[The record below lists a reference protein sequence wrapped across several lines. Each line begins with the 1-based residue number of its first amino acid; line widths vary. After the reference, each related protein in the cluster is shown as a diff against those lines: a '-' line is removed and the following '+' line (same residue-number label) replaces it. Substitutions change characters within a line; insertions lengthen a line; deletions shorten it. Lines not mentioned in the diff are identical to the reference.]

1 MKLHK
6 ILFGIIILGMIVS
19 GLIIFLSQGTE
30 IYPRSDFNE
39 TQLESYNSM
48 EELNVQLEEYKDNE
62 GNVGAGD
69 SSDILGSFFTSAYQS
84 ARIFKGSTTVLGNMV
99 EDGTKQ
105 TGILGSYGQLIKTGL
120 ISLIGLAFLVG
131 IFLHFITKSE
141 RT

>member
-1 MKLHK
+1 MKLHQ
-6 ILFGIIILGMIVS
+6 ILFGIVLLGMVTS
-19 GLIIFLSQGTE
+19 GLIIFISQGTGV
-30 IYPRSDFNE
+30 YPRSDYNE

-48 EELNVQLEEYKDNE
+48 SELNNQLEAYKDSE

-84 ARIFKGSTTVLGNMV
+84 ARIFKQSTNVLGNMV

-105 TGILGSYGQLIKTGL
+105 TGILGAYGNLIKMGL
-120 ISLIGLAFLVG
+120 VSLIGLAFLVG